1 MKRDRILEVYKITN
15 KINSKVYVG
24 ITVQGYKTR
33 WFKHCSDAIHDST
46 FPLHN
51 AIRKYGIDN
60 FQIEVIEVCNTIEE
74 LKNREKYWISTL
86 QSRNTQN
93 GYNLT
98 DGGDGTFGRIFSE
111 ETKKKLSIAAKNRKA
126 TDFTKEILRK
136 ASPNNKEIMMFNL
149 ENIYIRSFR
158 SSREAS
164 REVKVAATNIAKCAR
179 GIYKTSG
186 GYIWKYKEN
195 NNNV

>member
-24 ITVQGYKTR
+24 ITIQGYKVR
-33 WFKHCSDAIHDST
+33 WIKHCSDAIHDST

-60 FQIEVIEVCNTIEE
+60 FQIEVIEICNSVEQ
-74 LKNREKYWISTL
+74 LKNQEKYWISKL
-86 QSRNTQN
+86 QSRTVQN

-111 ETKKKLSIAAKNRKA
+111 ETKKKLSIAAKNRRA
-126 TDFTKEILRK
+126 SETTKEILRK
-136 ASPNNKEIMMFNL
+136 ASPNNKEIMMFSL
-149 ENIYIRSFR
+149 ENIYIKSFR
-158 SSREAS
+158 SSREAG
-164 REVKVAATNIAKCAR
+164 REVKVSATNIAKCAR

-186 GYIWKYKEN
+186 GYIWKYKE
-195 NNNV
+195 